1 MKISIGILAWNEES
15 SIAATIDS
23 IFDQTLLRNPPVS
36 CENIEIICVPN
47 GCSDRTALVAREA
60 LNRGIDKVQRSRT
73 TTIICELQEPSKGNA
88 WNRFVH
94 EFSDSEADYLVF
106 VDGDV
111 RISHPETLANMID
124 VLEEHREFHISGART
139 IKHIQSKRWKAV
151 SDYISL
157 GASAIRREIPGQ
169 FAGCLYCGRAAVLRR
184 FFLPD
189 VLVGEDSFVNAM
201 VNTDFFTRPQG
212 MGRIVT
218 PANASVNFEAYTS
231 VRDVLRNL
239 RRRAV
244 SITINGMLYAEFWA
258 NATEE
263 QDAGRLMQS
272 WQQQNPNWSSEL
284 VGRKIAE
291 RGWWIVPKSVM
302 WKWIRRLGLF
312 PWYKAIAL
320 SPVVVVAT
328 IAEAIACVAA
338 NRALRRGKTGQLWFA
353 TNSNK
358 LVSEKTAGS

>member
-23 IFDQTLLRNPPVS
+23 IFDQTLLRTPPAA

-73 TTIICELQEPSKGNA
+73 TTMTCERQEPSKENA
-88 WNRFVH
+88 WNHFVH
-94 EFSDSEADYLVF
+94 EYSDSEADYLIF

-111 RISHPETLANMID
+111 RIGHPDTLINMVD
-124 VLEEHREFHISGART
+124 ALERNAQAHISGART
-139 IKHIQSKRWKAV
+139 IKHIESKRWKAV

-201 VNTDFFTRPQG
+201 VNTDLFTRPQG

-218 PANASVNFEAYTS
+218 PANASVIFEAYTS

-239 RRRAV
+239 KRRAV
-244 SITINGMLYAEFWA
+244 EITINGMLYEELWA
-258 NATEE
+258 QATEE
-263 QDAGRLMQS
+263 TDGGRLMQR

-284 VGRKIAE
+284 VRRKIAE
-291 RGWWIVPKSVM
+291 RGRWIVPTSVI
-302 WKWIRRLGLF
+302 WKWIRRLRLF
-312 PWYKAIAL
+312 PWYKAIGL
-320 SPVVVVAT
+320 SPVVIVAT
-328 IAEAIACVAA
+328 IAEATACVAA
-338 NRALRRGKTGQLWFA
+338 NYSLRRGNAHGLWFETRTRA
-353 TNSNK
+353 T
-358 LVSEKTAGS
+358 